1 LVLSGPMTQILPDRF
16 EDGPARLM
24 GGVRQHHSFA
34 TAARDIPGQWMQLHS
49 MGLLPGPVED
59 VSYGI
64 VCQTNVVAGTFEYMA
79 ASEVPSFDDVPEGGR
94 LRLPAAHYAVFNHP
108 GDISTLRETFAAIW
122 QWLPAS
128 GWRAAPTPNFERYG
142 PGYDPVAKA
151 GDIEVW
157 IAVAPAEA

>member
-1 LVLSGPMTQILPDRF
+1 
-16 EDGPARLM
+16 M

-34 TAARDIPGQWMQLHS
+34 DAPRDIPEQWMKLFA

-94 LRLPAAHYAVFNHP
+94 LRLPAAHYAVFSHP

-142 PGYDPVAKA
+142 PGYDPVARA

-157 IAVAPAEA
+157 IAVTHAEA